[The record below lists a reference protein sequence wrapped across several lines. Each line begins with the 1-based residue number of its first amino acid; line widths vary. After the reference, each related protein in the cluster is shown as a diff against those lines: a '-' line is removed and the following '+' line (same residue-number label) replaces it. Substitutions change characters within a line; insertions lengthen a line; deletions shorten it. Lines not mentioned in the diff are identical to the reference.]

1 MSFLFLTFVHL
12 LSCLTLAT
20 VRAADSSECADTS
33 SLVPLLRAFS
43 SSLQDHFYTTNASE
57 MNNNALVGGVYA
69 FEGEAAFI
77 WSSSQPGTIP
87 LFRLYNRNAT
97 DHFYTMSSDE
107 VPEMMLFGWA
117 NDTGAPDQIAG
128 YVYPYSICGASPIYR
143 LFNPTAM
150 DHFYTMDD
158 VESQS
163 AVAAGYQAQGI
174 AGYAML
180 PSPNG
185 TVEKESAVP
194 YVLPSTVTAS
204 PESQSTAASSS
215 CANVANAVPLLRAYT
230 LSGSDHFYTT
240 NSTEMSNALAAS
252 YSFEGDAAF
261 VWSTQETSTVPLYRM
276 FSQNSNDHFYTIDA
290 NETSEALSLGYAFES
305 DSHIAGYV
313 YPYSVCGASPIYRLY
328 SSSGGDHFYTMSR
341 TEGSAAPGYVLEGIA
356 GFALLPSPDG
366 QRQTVTVSASP
377 FLLPVSLEPSP
388 VSLPSTFIAA
398 FSTSINDVNPTST
411 STTSNS
417 GSRAVRQI
425 SIVDYGFLVHILMY
439 GLIALCMGF

>member
-1 MSFLFLTFVHL
+1 CANVAHAVPFLSAYTQSGTDHLYTTNTTEMNNALAASYSFEGDAAFVWSTQETF
-12 LSCLTLAT
+12 T
-20 VRAADSSECADTS
+20 
-33 SLVPLLRAFS
+33 VPLYRMFS
-43 SSLQDHFYTTNASE
+43 QSLNDHFYTIDANETSQAMSLGY
-57 MNNNALVGGVYA
+57 AL
-69 FEGEAAFI
+69 E
-77 WSSSQPGTIP
+77 
-87 LFRLYNRNAT
+87 
-97 DHFYTMSSDE
+97 
-107 VPEMMLFGWA
+107 
-117 NDTGAPDQIAG
+117 NDSHIAG
-128 YVYPYSICGASPIYR
+128 YVYPYRVCGASPIYR
-143 LFNPTAM
+143 LYSSSSG
-150 DHFYTMDD
+150 DHFYTMSIAESRQMSGYV
-158 VESQS
+158 VEGIAGFALLPSPDGQRQSVTVSASPFLLPISLVPSPVPGSISTSLTSFSTTVDINPTSSSAMSNPSGRKVVHLIQS

-341 TEGSAAPGYVLEGIA
+341 TEGSAAPGYVVEGIA
-356 GFALLPSPDG
+356 GFAL
-366 QRQTVTVSASP
+366 
-377 FLLPVSLEPSP
+377 
-388 VSLPSTFIAA
+388 
-398 FSTSINDVNPTST
+398 
-411 STTSNS
+411 
-417 GSRAVRQI
+417 
-425 SIVDYGFLVHILMY
+425 
-439 GLIALCMGF
+439 